1 MPYFLEKLSFVLRA
15 VQGCAAAYGAV
26 MLAIM
31 GYHYMTKNRQKIEEA
46 QDGMKNV
53 GIGFLV
59 VMGAEAIIRFLQ

>member
-1 MPYFLEKLSFVLRA
+1 MDYFIEKATFVLRA
-15 VQGCAAAYGAV
+15 IQGGAGAYGAV
-26 MLAIM
+26 
-31 GYHYMTKNRQKIEEA
+31 MTKNRQKIEEA